1 MIFSVNLICS
11 SYLKYSMSILEHT
24 LLKIKVLQSDAIGEP
39 FLNSTNTYV
48 ILEDFRET
56 SRLCPGALKNPECN
70 IQNFFFSKE
79 LLTFT
84 AKMVIDKKVFA
95 ELSAEKKHWRTFIFK
110 SVAQHYSVTLISCV
124 LLHHKSLKVSVML
137 GLSSTDTAR
146 TLLLHKTSD
155 LNMGSGISS
164 KDPSVLDSVNSY
176 LFVSFFFSNRLT
188 AKSEMLETYSRIFNC
203 FSCLNGLTSL
213 NGDEKILETKL
224 QLVKKLGKEQ

>member
-1 MIFSVNLICS
+1 M
-11 SYLKYSMSILEHT
+11 LK
-24 LLKIKVLQSDAIGEP
+24 
-39 FLNSTNTYV
+39 
-48 ILEDFRET
+48 
-56 SRLCPGALKNPECN
+56 
-70 IQNFFFSKE
+70 
-79 LLTFT
+79 
-84 AKMVIDKKVFA
+84 
-95 ELSAEKKHWRTFIFK
+95 RTFIFK
-110 SVAQHYSVTLISCV
+110 SVAQHYSVTLIICV

-176 LFVSFFFSNRLT
+176 LFFFFFFFSNRLT
-188 AKSEMLETYSRIFNC
+188 AKSEMLETYSRILIFILF

-224 QLVKKLGKEQ
+224 QLVKKLWKEQ